1 MNRQKER
8 RPMVKRSDRAAAKTS
23 CWQGVLMGPTP
34 QPKADPSPRGLPTLS
49 AKTTTTGLRGGHF
62 RLGDKDHQR
71 GTSETPLAYSSVP
84 FPRLDDLALDVVVA
98 ETHTA
103 LTDTMTPPSDAEAT
117 QQRRRVLE
125 RASPVIAVAARV
137 TLGEDVAEILLRRD
151 RPTWGQPSDVLHHL
165 GKPC

>member
-1 MNRQKER
+1 
-8 RPMVKRSDRAAAKTS
+8 
-23 CWQGVLMGPTP
+23 MGPTP

-62 RLGDKDHQR
+62 RLGDKIATHRFQDHQR

-103 LTDTMTPPSDAEAT
+103 LT
-117 QQRRRVLE
+117 
-125 RASPVIAVAARV
+125 
-137 TLGEDVAEILLRRD
+137 
-151 RPTWGQPSDVLHHL
+151 
-165 GKPC
+165 